1 MGFIEGSRRSW
12 IRRPWIRI
20 GVLALAVIPFPCDLA
35 ASTLPVRRYTTA
47 DGLPTNSVT
56 ALLFDTRGFLWVG
69 TDDGLARF
77 DGERF
82 ELFDDRSG
90 LPPGPVSAIVE
101 GPEGTLYVST
111 DLGVAR
117 LTDGTGEGGDRFEP
131 ILAPTKEAAATHGLA
146 VGPDSVMTAATDG
159 GLLRLARGPGPPAW
173 ELLPMQPPLPPVTF
187 PGCNFIHVDPGGNV
201 WSHCGTALLRVSPQ
215 GRADSWDLE
224 DRLMKPLG
232 LTWLT
237 SMLEDRRGRAWISGS
252 EFLWRL
258 VDDPQPGRD
267 PVARDYSECPGG
279 KQRMFDLI
287 RRRDGTI
294 WAATSEGPAVI
305 RDDLP
310 DDACPIEFL
319 YQGTAPLSRQSRA
332 LAEDEAGNLWAA
344 EFSHGLV
351 RIPAQG
357 FTFFGREEGVPAVVD
372 TITQRPGGE
381 VVALAGGELFV
392 MQAERFQKLNAR
404 LPAGV
409 NVGWGAR
416 QRILFD
422 RGGGFWIG
430 TRHGLLRWS
439 ALGEVRELERRLP
452 DRHYTMRDGL
462 TDRAVLRL
470 FEDSRGDLWIGMDEG
485 LGRPICRWTRKDDA
499 IKCFGQQDGVPP
511 VRVRAMVEDP
521 SGQVWMGFRDGTLL
535 RHREG
540 RFDRI
545 EGMPGFAADEINAL
559 LADPAGRLWVA
570 APRRGLYR
578 IEGLQDESPRF
589 TLLGR
594 DEGLSSLDLRCLVR
608 DDSGRV
614 YVGTGRGIDRLDPAG
629 GRIRHYTAL
638 EGLQDTSLASAM
650 RAEDGTLWFGTADG
664 IARLVPRADPA
675 SIPPRVYVMGL
686 RIAGE
691 PRSVPVRGAVD
702 LGDLSLASSQS
713 NVEVEFTGIGHGT
726 GERLVFQTWLEGAEA
741 GWSEPLARRSISYA
755 RLAPGRYRFHV
766 RGINA
771 DGVASINAAGLT
783 FQVAAPV
790 WRRWWFLSLA
800 AIGLGA
806 IAIAFHRQR
815 TARLVEIE
823 RVRMRIAS
831 DLHDEV
837 GAGLSEIALMGEV
850 WARAG
855 SDGDGTAGTIAA
867 TSRRLVDSMSDI
879 VWAINPEK
887 DRVFSLSQRMR
898 QHATAALR
906 NAGVTLRFQSIEEMH
921 DRALDGGARRELLL
935 AFQEMVHNA
944 VKHAACSTVD
954 VRMEVAGSSLL
965 LQFEDDGRGF
975 RMGEAEEGTGLS
987 SLRRRAAQL
996 GGVCEIRSSPGSG
1009 TRIALRVP
1017 LDRRLRGHGAGAP

>member
-1 MGFIEGSRRSW
+1 
-12 IRRPWIRI
+12 
-20 GVLALAVIPFPCDLA
+20 
-35 ASTLPVRRYTTA
+35 
-47 DGLPTNSVT
+47 
-56 ALLFDTRGFLWVG
+56 
-69 TDDGLARF
+69 
-77 DGERF
+77 
-82 ELFDDRSG
+82 
-90 LPPGPVSAIVE
+90 
-101 GPEGTLYVST
+101 
-111 DLGVAR
+111 
-117 LTDGTGEGGDRFEP
+117 
-131 ILAPTKEAAATHGLA
+131 
-146 VGPDSVMTAATDG
+146 
-159 GLLRLARGPGPPAW
+159 
-173 ELLPMQPPLPPVTF
+173 
-187 PGCNFIHVDPGGNV
+187 
-201 WSHCGTALLRVSPQ
+201 
-215 GRADSWDLE
+215 
-224 DRLMKPLG
+224 
-232 LTWLT
+232 
-237 SMLEDRRGRAWISGS
+237 
-252 EFLWRL
+252 
-258 VDDPQPGRD
+258 
-267 PVARDYSECPGG
+267 
-279 KQRMFDLI
+279 MFDLI
-287 RRRDGTI
+287 HRRDGTL
-294 WAATSEGPAVI
+294 WAATEYGPAAI
-305 RDDLP
+305 RDDRP
-310 DDACPIEFL
+310 DDGCPIEFL
-319 YQGTAPLSRQSRA
+319 YPGVDRFSHQSRA

-344 EFSHGLV
+344 EYTHGLI

-372 TITQRPGGE
+372 TIAQSPGGD

-392 MQAERFQKLNAR
+392 LQGGRFRRLNAR
-404 LPAGV
+404 LPSGV

-416 QRILFD
+416 QRMLFD
-422 RGGGFWIG
+422 REGGFWIG
-430 TRHGLLRWS
+430 TRHGVLRWS
-439 ALGEVRELERRLP
+439 ALRDVTQIEREPP

-462 TDRAVLRL
+462 TSPAVMRL
-470 FEDSRGDLWIGMDEG
+470 FEDSRGDLWLGPDEAG
-485 LGRPICRWTRKDDA
+485 GRQLCHWIRTDDT
-499 IKCFGQQDGVPP
+499 IECFGGQEGVPR
-511 VRVRAMVEDP
+511 VRVRAMAEDE
-521 SGQVWMGFRDGTLL
+521 SGQVWIAFRDGTLL
-535 RHREG
+535 RRRGG
-540 RFDRI
+540 RFDRM
-545 EGMPGFAADEINAL
+545 EGNPGFAADEINAL
-559 LADPAGRLWVA
+559 VADRAGRLWVA

-578 IEGLQDESPRF
+578 VEGLQDDSPRF

-594 DEGLSSLDLRCLVR
+594 EDGLSSLDVRSLVQ
-608 DDSGRV
+608 DDSGRI
-614 YVGTGRGIDRLDPAG
+614 YAGTGRGIDRFDPAG

-638 EGLQDTSLASAM
+638 EGLLDTSLASSM
-650 RAEDGTLWFGTADG
+650 LAEDGTLWFGTADG

-691 PRSVPVRGAVD
+691 TRSVPLRGAVQ

-741 GWSEPLARRSISYA
+741 GWSDPLARRSISYA
-755 RLAPGRYRFHV
+755 HLAPGRYRFHV

-771 DGVASINAAGLT
+771 DGVASLNAAGLT

-815 TARLVEIE
+815 TARRVEIE

-831 DLHDEV
+831 DLHDGV

-898 QHATAALR
+898 QHATAVLR

-935 AFQEMVHNA
+935 AFQEMVNNA

-954 VRMEVAGSSLL
+954 VRMEVVGSSLL

-975 RMGEAEEGTGLS
+975 RMEEAEEGTGLS

-996 GGVCEIRSSPGSG
+996 GGVCEIRSRPGSG

-1017 LDRRLRGHGAGAP
+1017 LDRRLRVHGAGAP